1 MKDYISTLVK
11 GLAYGNNEIMED
23 SLEMLKFMIKSTD
36 NEIIKKQI
44 VRIMGPVIRVAN
56 YSLHHRQK

>member
-36 NEIIKKQI
+36 NEIIKK
-44 VRIMGPVIRVAN
+44 
-56 YSLHHRQK
+56 